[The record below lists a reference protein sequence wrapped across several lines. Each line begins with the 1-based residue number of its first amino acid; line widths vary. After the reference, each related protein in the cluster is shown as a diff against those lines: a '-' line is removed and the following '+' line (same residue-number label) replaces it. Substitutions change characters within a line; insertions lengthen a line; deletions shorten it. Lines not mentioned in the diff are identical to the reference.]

1 MILSATNQYG
11 TGTATLTLTIQAG
24 PALTVTGFSAVSG
37 IALDNV
43 LFGVRTNVPAR
54 ATFSS
59 AIDSASL
66 ANRVT
71 VDRECP
77 GGVSPCAPGPVAVN
91 VTYTIVVGVPTVSIM
106 PTAGDWQPNAAYR
119 ATLLP
124 GITDVSGLLSTVSA
138 STLRFVTSPPANQA
152 ASIQTPL
159 DTTQIAV
166 IQMPSGALPSG
177 GFITPRTRFINPAS
191 PLTANASALNITNQG
206 GLQVFNRA
214 EVGIFP
220 CPPNDPIFNCP
231 PGTGP
236 GAASVPVTLTM
247 RPATPWVLSLMDQS
261 TLGIYTLGTGGLVP
275 VPNSTV
281 NANGTVSAP
290 ITQSALYFLAGA
302 HHTRLDSSYA
312 SPVPYKPA
320 LGHTVITFRELAVD
334 SIIKIYTIMGELV
347 KEIHPAPG
355 ADEITWDVKN
365 SDGETVAS
373 GVYIYQIKNPFSEK
387 RGKLV
392 IVR

>member
-1 MILSATNQYG
+1 M
-11 TGTATLTLTIQAG
+11 
-24 PALTVTGFSAVSG
+24 
-37 IALDNV
+37 
-43 LFGVRTNVPAR
+43 
-54 ATFSS
+54 
-59 AIDSASL
+59 
-66 ANRVT
+66 
-71 VDRECP
+71 
-77 GGVSPCAPGPVAVN
+77 SP
-91 VTYTIVVGVPTVSIM
+91 
-106 PTAGDWQPNAAYR
+106 W
-119 ATLLP
+119 
-124 GITDVSGLLSTVSA
+124 
-138 STLRFVTSPPANQA
+138 RFVPSPPANQA

-373 GVYIYQIKNPFSEK
+373 GPTRMFARDPIEPAFAPACEREISRIDGEHAAVHQHPVVEPFREGNSHSPHVS
-387 RGKLV
+387 GPILKLAV
-392 IVR
+392 TVDPGEGGLDGIS